1 MARCGGN
8 DLGLLFTDSIGRQK
22 NTMTEEIVVE
32 PMTEDFI
39 LWCCIHSGPLSCDT
53 IDQWSPDDKMPILMT
68 SFLMTGG
75 EWL

>member
-1 MARCGGN
+1 
-8 DLGLLFTDSIGRQK
+8 
-22 NTMTEEIVVE
+22 MTEEIVVE

-39 LWCCIHSGPLSCDT
+39 LWRCIHSGSLSHDT
-53 IDQWSPDDKMPILMT
+53 IDQWSPDDKRVILMT

>member
-1 MARCGGN
+1 
-8 DLGLLFTDSIGRQK
+8 
-22 NTMTEEIVVE
+22 MTEEIVVE

-39 LWCCIHSGPLSCDT
+39 LWRCIHSGPLSCDT